1 MTRRIFRSIFAVA
14 LCVFFSSVI
23 LFMSVLYGYFSDMGA
38 NQLKTQTELAAKAV
52 DDEGI
57 EYLKNLSLQNI
68 RITWINSNGSVLYD
82 SDSNIDKMENHLER
96 EEVKEALS
104 SGYGESSRYS
114 VTLLERSLYSAKRL
128 SDNSVIR
135 LSVSQNTLL
144 TLMLGM
150 FQPICII
157 FVIAII
163 LSFVLASRLSK
174 RVVKPLNELNLDKP
188 TENEVYEEL
197 SPLLNRINIQ
207 QQQIKHQRDELS
219 QKCEEFDAIT
229 ENMSEGILL
238 LNAEGNVIGI
248 NRAAQRLF
256 KTDKSCIG
264 KHILSVNRSS
274 EISKLLSDSEKGK
287 RTEKVIDIAGGK
299 YQLNSGPV
307 ISDGK
312 VSGTVL
318 LALDVTDKENAERIR
333 KEFTANVSHELKT
346 PLHTIAGSAE
356 LLSNGVVKAED
367 LPYFYSRIQSE
378 AQRMINLVEDIIRL
392 SHLDEGVGNI
402 KREETDLYVLAKET
416 IKTLSEEA
424 YKAGV
429 SIAISGETAVIN
441 GIPQMLESIVYNL
454 CDNAVKYNR
463 AGGSVSVTIE
473 NKKECVVLTVSDTG
487 IGIPTE
493 CRERIF
499 ERFYRVDKS
508 RSKEMGGTG
517 LGLSIVK
524 HAARLH
530 NASIELQSTVDK
542 GTEISVTFPKDES

>member
-1 MTRRIFRSIFAVA
+1 M
-14 LCVFFSSVI
+14 
-23 LFMSVLYGYFSDMGA
+23 
-38 NQLKTQTELAAKAV
+38 
-52 DDEGI
+52 
-57 EYLKNLSLQNI
+57 
-68 RITWINSNGSVLYD
+68 
-82 SDSNIDKMENHLER
+82 
-96 EEVKEALS
+96 S

-392 SHLDEGVGNI
+392 SHLDVGVGNI

-429 SIAISGETAVIN
+429 SIAVSGETAVIN

-463 AGGSVSVTIE
+463 PGGSVSVTIE

-508 RSKEMGGTG
+508 RSKEMRGTG

>member
-429 SIAISGETAVIN
+429 SIAVSGETAVIN

-463 AGGSVSVTIE
+463 PGGSVSVTIE